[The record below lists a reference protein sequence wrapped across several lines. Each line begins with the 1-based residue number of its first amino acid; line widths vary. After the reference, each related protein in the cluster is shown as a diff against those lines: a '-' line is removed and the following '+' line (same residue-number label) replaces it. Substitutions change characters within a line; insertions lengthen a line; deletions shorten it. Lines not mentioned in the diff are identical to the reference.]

1 VTPKDITWDLESTGL
16 LNSSS
21 IDYSQVPYKL
31 KKGFK
36 IHCIVVEFD
45 DKVVAF
51 HDGPKYIFD
60 GRPFNVD
67 FSSINDAYS
76 YTFEGYEPLEYV
88 HRPLSDFPKFLEWIP
103 EGSRIIAHNQINFD
117 LLVVKL
123 YFGIDYKVEI
133 GMDTPLGDDTWN
145 GKPVVFDDTMV
156 RSKTLNPD
164 RFGGHS
170 LENLATGSSDEKMD
184 FRPLVPRDF
193 RFLVSGADMVYY
205 NILDV
210 KANKKVAA
218 KLDAEMTLWDWNEKW
233 HPAIK
238 LEKQTIE
245 LITRQEHRGFAFD
258 KDLAEACLTELDAMM
273 EERKVKIEAIIPPRP
288 ATKGFMKDYTP
299 PKLQFKKATGE
310 PSANLVKF
318 AEKLGAEIRE
328 TEVGYELVWEG
339 KTLELPL
346 PEGVPLVTT
355 MKATI
360 NDTTHIKEWL
370 VSLGWVPLEYKEK
383 DLTVDSKKIK
393 LSPEKLDAAIDRYIE
408 QTLNTEFRK
417 DRMEFLELDP
427 GGSERKVRK
436 TLADFFFSRKK
447 RGGGLKVQTN
457 PSFTVGQEKEI
468 CQNLK
473 AIAESDEKLACITD
487 ITEYLTYRHR
497 RNSILGGGQ
506 TFEDFEDDTDEQTSK
521 GYLANIRE
529 DGRIPTPAG
538 TCDAATSRMRHRL
551 VVNVPRSTS
560 LYGENMR
567 GLFMADTSIAW
578 QLGYDFSSLEARI
591 EGHYCWVHEQDVG
604 KAYCNSLIQE
614 KPFDVHT
621 MMAQRI
627 SEIIASDFGRSPAK
641 NVKYGCTYGAQAAKV
656 AKTIGAP
663 LAVGQIVYDAF
674 WEAAE
679 PLAKLKEAL
688 KKEWEKKFQKKRI
701 IGIDG
706 RLIPTRSAHAILNSL
721 FQGGGVVCAKKVMV
735 YHDRLAAA
743 EGMIVDFFTQ
753 SLDEVENWW
762 QQMIAMHDEAQ
773 GEVNKES
780 VKFKIFTKKELGW
793 QKIEHED
800 KDTRKKLQAAEDAR
814 CEKVAA
820 DFKAAQQGIWSDV
833 QHTDSVWFVAY
844 CRQGELISEAVKR
857 VNVDF
862 ELNVPLDA
870 GYVLGRSWKDCH

>member
-1 VTPKDITWDLESTGL
+1 MLPKDITWDLESTGL

-21 IDYSQVPYKL
+21 IDYSRIPYKL
-31 KKGFK
+31 KKDFK

-51 HDGPKYIFD
+51 HDGPKYVFD
-60 GRPFNVD
+60 GRPYVVD
-67 FSSINDAYS
+67 FGVVNDAYT
-76 YTFEGYEPLEYV
+76 YTFENYEPLDYI
-88 HRPLSDFPKFLEWIP
+88 HRPLNDFVKFLEWIP

-117 LLVVKL
+117 LLVIKL

-170 LENLATGSSDEKMD
+170 LENLAVGSSDEKMD
-184 FRPLVPRDF
+184 FRPHVPRDF
-193 RFLVSGADMVYY
+193 KFLLSGADMIYY

-210 KANKKVAA
+210 KANKLVAK
-218 KLDAEMTLWDWNEKW
+218 KLDAEMTLWDWGDKW
-233 HPAIK
+233 LPAIK
-238 LEKQTIE
+238 LEKQTVE

-258 KDLAEACLTELDAMM
+258 KALAEECLTELDAMM
-273 EERKVKIEAIIPPRP
+273 EERRLKIEAIIPPRP
-288 ATKGFMKDYTP
+288 ATKGYMNEFTP
-299 PKLQFKKATGE
+299 PKLQFKKSTGE
-310 PSANLVKF
+310 PSAHMRKF
-318 AEKLGAEIRE
+318 VEKIGGTIEE
-328 TEVGYELVWEG
+328 TETGYAMVWEG
-339 KTLELPL
+339 TTYPLPL
-346 PEGVPLVTT
+346 PADLPLRTT
-355 MKATI
+355 MTATI

-370 VSLGWVPLEYKEK
+370 VSLGWRPLEYKEK
-383 DLTVDSKKIK
+383 DLTVDSKKNK
-393 LSPEKLDAAIDRYIE
+393 LSPEKLDASIARYIE
-408 QTLNTEFRK
+408 QTLNVEFRK
-417 DRMEFLELDP
+417 DRMEFLELSP
-427 GGSERKVRK
+427 LGNERTNRLRLEGFFLKRK
-436 TLADFFFSRKK
+436 Q

-468 CQNLK
+468 CPNLRE
-473 AIAESDEKLACITD
+473 IAESSEELACITD

-521 GYLANIRE
+521 GYLANIRD

-567 GLFMADTSIAW
+567 ALFMADSNVAW

-591 EGHYCWVHEQDVG
+591 EGHYCWIHEADEL

-614 KPFDVHT
+614 KPNDVHT
-621 MMAQRI
+621 MMALRI
-627 SEIIASDFGRSPAK
+627 SAIINSDFGRSPAK
-641 NVKYGCTYGAQAAKV
+641 NVKYGATYGAQAAKI
-656 AKTIGAP
+656 AKTIGCS
-663 LAVGQIVYDAF
+663 LEIGQMIYDAF

-679 PLAKLKEAL
+679 PLAKLKDAL
-688 KKEWEKKFQKKRI
+688 KKEWEKQFQKKRI

-753 SLDEVENWW
+753 SLDEVKDWW

-773 GEVNKES
+773 GEVNRES
-780 VKFKIFTKKELGW
+780 VQFKVFTKEALGW
-793 QKIEHED
+793 QKIDHPD
-800 KDTRKKLQAAEDAR
+800 KSERKKLQAAEDAR
-814 CEKVAA
+814 CEKVAS
-820 DFKAAQQGIWSDV
+820 DFKAAQKGVWSDV
-833 QHTDSVWFVAY
+833 QHTDKAWFVAY
-844 CRQGELISEAVKR
+844 CRQGELISEAVAL
-857 VNVDF
+857 VNKDF
-862 ELNVPLDA
+862 DLNVPLDA

>member
-1 VTPKDITWDLESTGL
+1 MTPKDITWDLESTGL

-21 IDYSQVPYKL
+21 IDYSAVPYKL
-31 KKGFK
+31 KESFK

-45 DKVVAF
+45 DKVIAF
-51 HDGPKYIFD
+51 HDGPKFVFD
-60 GRPFNVD
+60 GRPYTID
-67 FSSINDAYS
+67 FSSINNAYS
-76 YTFEGYEPLEYV
+76 YTFEGYKPLEYV
-88 HRPLSDFPKFLEWIP
+88 HRLLSDFPKFLAWIP

-117 LLVVKL
+117 LLVIKL

-170 LENLATGSSDEKMD
+170 LENLAIGSSDEKMD
-184 FRPLVPRDF
+184 FRPHIPRDF
-193 RFLVSGADMVYY
+193 RFLLSGADMVYY

-210 KANKKVAA
+210 LANKRVAN

-245 LITRQEHRGFAFD
+245 LITRQEHRGFDFD
-258 KDLAEACLTELDAMM
+258 KELAECNLAELDAMM
-273 EERKVKIEAIIPPRP
+273 DERKIKIEAIIPDRP
-288 ATKGFMKDYTP
+288 ATKKVQGDYTP
-299 PKLQFKKATGE
+299 PVNQFKKNGE
-310 PSANLVKF
+310 VAANLVKF
-318 AEKLGAEIRE
+318 AAKIGAEIVE
-328 TEVGYELVWEG
+328 TETGHNFVWNGE
-339 KTLELPL
+339 TRSLPL
-346 PEGVPLVTT
+346 PAGVPLVTT
-355 MKATI
+355 MKSTI

-370 VSLGWVPLEYKEK
+370 VELGWQPLEYKEK
-383 DLTVDSKKIK
+383 DLTVDSKKNK
-393 LSPEKLDAAIDRYIE
+393 LSAEKLDAAIERYIE
-408 QTLNTEFRK
+408 QTLNTSFRK
-417 DRMEFLELDP
+417 DRMEFLELSP
-427 GGSERKVRK
+427 AGNEKVVRNRLESFFAKRKQ
-436 TLADFFFSRKK
+436 

-457 PSFTVGQEKEI
+457 PSFTTGQEKEI
-468 CQNLK
+468 CKNLK
-473 AIAESDEKLACITD
+473 AIAESSDELACITD

-506 TFEDFEDDTDEQTSK
+506 SYEDFEDDEDEQTSK

-560 LYGENMR
+560 LYGEKMR
-567 GLFMADTSIAW
+567 ALFRADSTVAW

-591 EGHYCWVHEQDVG
+591 EGHYCWIHEDGEVKG
-604 KAYCNSLIQE
+604 YCNSLIQE

-627 SEIIASDFGRSPAK
+627 SEIIGSDFGRSPAK
-641 NVKYGCTYGAQAAKV
+641 NVKYGCTYGAQAGKV
-656 AKTIGAP
+656 AKTIGAA
-663 LAVGQIVYDAF
+663 LAVGQIVFDAF
-674 WEAAE
+674 WLAAS
-679 PLAKLKEAL
+679 PLAKLKDAL
-688 KKEWEKKFQKKRI
+688 KREWEKKFQKKKI

-706 RLIPTRSAHAILNSL
+706 RLVPTRSAHAILNSL

-753 SLDEVENWW
+753 SLDEVEHWW

-773 GEVNKES
+773 GEVSKGS
-780 VKFKIFTKKELGW
+780 VKFKMFTKEALGW

-800 KDTRKKLQAAEDAR
+800 KQERKKLQAAEDAR

-820 DFKAAQQGIWSDV
+820 DFKAAQEGVWSDV
-833 QHTDSVWFVAY
+833 QHTDKGWFVAY
-844 CRQGELISEAVKR
+844 CRQGELISKAVQK
-857 VNVDF
+857 VNEDF
-862 ELNVPLDA
+862 KLNVPLDA
-870 GYVLGRSWKDCH
+870 GYVLGRSWQDCH

>member
-1 VTPKDITWDLESTGL
+1 MGPLKITFDIEANNL
-16 LNSSS
+16 LNGDS
-21 IDYSQVPYKL
+21 IDYTVVPYKL
-31 KKGFK
+31 KESFK
-36 IHCIVVEFD
+36 IHCIVVEYD
-45 DKVVAF
+45 SKIVAF
-51 HDGPKYIFD
+51 HDGPKFQLNGEPCWID
-60 GRPFNVD
+60 LGGKD
-67 FSSINDAYS
+67 S
-76 YTFEGYEPLEYV
+76 YEFPAYEPIEYI
-88 HRPLSDFPKFLEWIP
+88 HQPLSAFPKFVKWLP
-103 EGSRIIAHNQINFD
+103 EKSTIIGHNIINYD
-117 LLVVKL
+117 LLALKL
-123 YFGIDYKVEI
+123 YFGLEYAVEVS
-133 GMDTPLGDDTWN
+133 MDTPLGDDYWA
-145 GKPVVFDDTMV
+145 GKSVIIDDTMV

-170 LENLATGSSDEKMD
+170 LDNLAIGSSDEKLA
-184 FRPLVPRDF
+184 FRKDVSKDTRFEKFDIDMLV
-193 RFLVSGADMVYY
+193 Y

-210 KANKKVAA
+210 RANKRVAA

-238 LEKQTIE
+238 LEKQVIE
-245 LITRQEHRGFAFD
+245 LITRQEHRGFDFD
-258 KDLAEACLTELDAMM
+258 KDLAEANLKELDAMM
-273 EERKVKIEAIIPPRP
+273 EERKIKIEAIIPPRP
-288 ATKGFMKDYTP
+288 ATKGFMKDFTP

-318 AEKLGAEIRE
+318 AEKLGAEIKENDDR
-328 TEVGYELVWEG
+328 YEFVWEG
-339 KTLELPL
+339 KRYPLPL
-346 PEGVPLVTT
+346 PEGVPLKTT
-355 MKATI
+355 MTATI

-370 VSLGWVPLEYKEK
+370 VALGWSPLEYKEK

-393 LSPEKLDAAIDRYIE
+393 LSPEKLDAAIQRYIE

-417 DRMEFLELDP
+417 DRMEFLELSP
-427 GGSERKVRK
+427 AGNEKAVRK
-436 TLADFFFSRKK
+436 RLESFFANRKQ

-457 PSFTVGQEKEI
+457 PSFTTGQEKEI
-468 CQNLK
+468 CKNLK
-473 AIAESDEKLACITD
+473 AIAESSEELACITD

-506 TFEDFEDDTDEQTSK
+506 SFEDFEDDEDEQTSK

-538 TCDAATSRMRHRL
+538 TCDAATSRFRHRL

-560 LYGENMR
+560 LYGESMR
-567 GLFMADTSIAW
+567 ALFMADSNVAW

-591 EGHYCWVHEQDVG
+591 EGHYCWQHELD
-604 KAYCNSLIQE
+604 KLKTYCNSLIQE

-627 SEIIASDFGRSPAK
+627 SDIIGSDFSRTNAK
-641 NVKYGCTYGAQAAKV
+641 AVKYGTTYGAQAPKV

-663 LAVGQIVYDAF
+663 LEVGKLVFDAF
-674 WEAAE
+674 WEAAD

-688 KKEWEKKFQKKRI
+688 KREWEKQFQKKKI
-701 IGIDG
+701 VGIDG

-753 SLDEVENWW
+753 SLDEVKDWW

-773 GEVNKES
+773 GEVNKAS
-780 VKFKIFTKKELGW
+780 VKFKVFTKEALGW

-814 CEKVAA
+814 CEKVAT
-820 DFKAAQQGIWSDV
+820 DFKAAQKGVWSDV
-833 QHTDSVWFVAY
+833 QHNDLGWFVAY

-862 ELNVPLDA
+862 NLNVPLDA

>member
-1 VTPKDITWDLESTGL
+1 VLPKDITWDLESTGL

-21 IDYSQVPYKL
+21 IDYSSVPYKL
-31 KKGFK
+31 KDDFK

-45 DKVVAF
+45 DKIVAF
-51 HDGPKYIFD
+51 HDGPKYVFD
-60 GRPFNVD
+60 GRPFVVD
-67 FSSINDAYS
+67 YSAVNDAYT
-76 YTFEGYEPLEYV
+76 YTFEDYEPLEYI
-88 HRPLSDFPKFLEWIP
+88 HRPLSDFRNFLEWIP

-117 LLVVKL
+117 LLVIKL
-123 YFGIDYKVEI
+123 YFGVDYKVEV
-133 GMDTPLGDDTWN
+133 GMDTPLGDDSWG
-145 GKPVVFDDTMV
+145 GKPVVFDDTMI

-170 LENLATGSSDEKMD
+170 LENLAVGSSDEKMD
-184 FRPLVPRDF
+184 FRPHVPRDF

-210 KANKKVAA
+210 KANKLVAK

-233 HPAIK
+233 HPALK
-238 LEKQTIE
+238 LEKQTVE

-258 KDLAEACLTELDAMM
+258 KGLAEECLSELDAMM
-273 EERKVKIEAIIPPRP
+273 EERRVKIEAIIPPRP
-288 ATKGFMKDYTP
+288 ATKGYMSDFTP
-299 PKLQFKKATGE
+299 PKLQFKKSTGE
-310 PSANLVKF
+310 PSANMQKF
-318 AEKLGAEIRE
+318 AVKIGGSIIE
-328 TEVGYELVWEG
+328 TVDGYEMEWQG
-339 KTLELPL
+339 KNYKLPL

-355 MKATI
+355 MKSTI

-370 VSLGWVPLEYKEK
+370 VSLGWQPMEYKEK
-383 DLTVDSKKIK
+383 DLTVDAKKNK

-408 QTLNTEFRK
+408 QTMYSEFRK
-417 DRMEFLELDP
+417 DRMDFLEVDP
-427 GGSERKVRK
+427 RGNEGFVRK
-436 TLADFFFSRKK
+436 KLRDFFLMRKQ

-468 CQNLK
+468 CPNLK
-473 AIAESDEKLACITD
+473 VLAESREELNCITD

-567 GLFMADTSIAW
+567 ALFMADSNVAW

-591 EGHYCWVHEQDVG
+591 EGHYCWIHEQDEL

-614 KPFDVHT
+614 KPNDVHT

-627 SEIIASDFGRSPAK
+627 SAIINSDFGRSPAK
-641 NVKYGCTYGAQAAKV
+641 NVKYGATYGAQAAKI
-656 AKTIGAP
+656 AKTIGCS
-663 LAVGQIVYDAF
+663 LEIGQMIYDAF

-679 PLAKLKEAL
+679 PLALLKDAL
-688 KKEWEKKFQKKRI
+688 KKEWAKFGKKRI
-701 IGIDG
+701 VGIDG
-706 RLIPTRSAHAILNSL
+706 RLVPTRSAHAILNSL
-721 FQGGGVVCAKKVMV
+721 FQGGGVVCAKLVMV
-735 YHDRLAAA
+735 WHDRLAAA

-753 SLDEVENWW
+753 SLDDVKDWW

-773 GEVNKES
+773 GEVNRSS
-780 VKFKIFTKKELGW
+780 VKFKVFTKEALGW
-793 QKIEHED
+793 KKIEHAD
-800 KDTRKKLQAAEDAR
+800 KAERKKLQAAEDAR
-814 CEKVAA
+814 CEKVAS
-820 DFKAAQQGIWSDV
+820 DWKAAQEGVWSDV
-833 QHTDSVWFVAY
+833 QHTDKAWFVAY
-844 CRQGELISEAVKR
+844 CRQGELISEAVQR
-857 VNVDF
+857 VNSAF
-862 ELNVPLDA
+862 NLNVPLDA

>member
-1 VTPKDITWDLESTGL
+1 MTPKDITWDLESTGL

-21 IDYSQVPYKL
+21 IDYSTVPYKL
-31 KKGFK
+31 KESFK

-45 DKVVAF
+45 DKIVAF
-51 HDGPKYIFD
+51 HDGPKFVFD
-60 GRPFNVD
+60 GRPYNVD
-67 FSSINDAYS
+67 YSAVNDAYS
-76 YTFEGYEPLEYV
+76 YTFEGYEPIDYV
-88 HRPLSDFPKFLEWIP
+88 HRPLSDFTKFLDWIP

-117 LLVVKL
+117 LLVIKL

-184 FRPLVPRDF
+184 FRPHIPRDF
-193 RFLVSGADMVYY
+193 RFLLSGADMVYY

-210 KANKKVAA
+210 KANKLVAK
-218 KLDAEMTLWDWNEKW
+218 KLDAEMTLWDWGDKW

-238 LEKQTIE
+238 LEKQTVE

-258 KDLAEACLTELDAMM
+258 KNLAEECLAELDAMM
-273 EERKVKIEAIIPPRP
+273 EERKVKVEAIIPPRP
-288 ATKGFMKDYTP
+288 ATKGYMKDFTP

-318 AEKLGAEIRE
+318 AEKLGAEIKE
-328 TEVGYELVWEG
+328 TEEGYEFWWEG
-339 KTLELPL
+339 KRYPLPL
-346 PEGVPLVTT
+346 PEGVPLKTT
-355 MKATI
+355 MTATI

-370 VSLGWVPLEYKEK
+370 VSLGWSPLEYKEK

-393 LSPEKLDAAIDRYIE
+393 LSPEKLDAAIERYIE
-408 QTLNTEFRK
+408 QTMYTEFRK
-417 DRMEFLELDP
+417 DRMEFLELPATGNEQAVRARLIKFFDK
-427 GGSERKVRK
+427 RKQ
-436 TLADFFFSRKK
+436 

-468 CQNLK
+468 CPNLK
-473 AIAESDEKLACITD
+473 KIAESSEELACITD

-560 LYGENMR
+560 LYGEKMR
-567 GLFMADTSIAW
+567 ALFMADNRVAW

-591 EGHYCWVHEQDVG
+591 EGHYCWIHEEDEF

-614 KPFDVHT
+614 KPNDVHT
-621 MMAQRI
+621 MMAKRI

-641 NVKYGCTYGAQAAKV
+641 NVKYGATYGAQAAKI
-656 AKTIGAP
+656 AKTIGST
-663 LAVGQIVYDAF
+663 LEVGQIVFDAF
-674 WEAAE
+674 WEAAA
-679 PLAKLKEAL
+679 PLAKLKDAL
-688 KKEWEKKFQKKRI
+688 KREWEKKFQKKRI

-706 RLIPTRSAHAILNSL
+706 RLIPTRHAHAILNSL

-743 EGMIVDFFTQ
+743 EGMIVDFFKQ
-753 SLDEVENWW
+753 SLDEVDNWW

-773 GEVNKES
+773 GEVNKEA
-780 VKFKIFTKKELGW
+780 VTFKVFTKEALGW

-800 KDTRKKLQAAEDAR
+800 RKIRKDLQAAEDAR

-820 DFKAAQQGIWSDV
+820 DWKATQKGVWSDV
-833 QHTDSVWFVAY
+833 QHTDKGWFVAY
-844 CRQGELISEAVKR
+844 CRQGELISQAVQK
-857 VNVDF
+857 VNDDF
-862 ELNVPLDA
+862 NLNVPLDA

>member
-1 VTPKDITWDLESTGL
+1 LESTGL

-31 KKGFK
+31 KEGFK

-45 DKVVAF
+45 DKIVAF
-51 HDGPKYIFD
+51 HDGPKFVFD

-67 FSSINDAYS
+67 FSAVNDAYT
-76 YTFEGYEPLEYV
+76 YTFEGYEPLDYV
-88 HRPLSDFPKFLEWIP
+88 HRPLSEFTKFLAWIP

-117 LLVVKL
+117 LLVIKL

-170 LENLATGSSDEKMD
+170 LENLATGSTDEKMD
-184 FRPLVPRDF
+184 FRPHVPRDF

-210 KANKKVAA
+210 KANKLVAK

-258 KDLAEACLTELDAMM
+258 KALAEECLAELDAMM
-273 EERKVKIEAIIPPRP
+273 EERKIKIEAIIPPRP

-299 PKLQFKKATGE
+299 PKLQFKKSTGE

-318 AEKLGAEIRE
+318 AEKLGAEIKE
-328 TEVGYELVWEG
+328 TEDGYEFWWEG
-339 KTLELPL
+339 KRHMLPL
-346 PEGVPLVTT
+346 PEGVPLKTT
-355 MKATI
+355 MTATI

-393 LSPEKLDAAIDRYIE
+393 LSPEKLDAAIARYIE
-408 QTLNTEFRK
+408 QTLYTEFRK
-417 DRMEFLELDP
+417 DRMEFLELSP
-427 GGSERKVRK
+427 AGNERQVRAR
-436 TLADFFFSRKK
+436 LENFFAKRKQ

-457 PSFTVGQEKEI
+457 PSFTTGQEKEI
-468 CQNLK
+468 CKNLQ
-473 AIAESDEKLACITD
+473 AIADSSEELACITD

-506 TFEDFEDDTDEQTSK
+506 TFEDFEDEEDEQTSK
-521 GYLANIRE
+521 GYLPNIRE

-567 GLFMADTSIAW
+567 ALFMADSRVAW

-591 EGHYCWVHEQDVG
+591 EGHYCWIHEKASG
-604 KAYCNSLIQE
+604 KPYCNSLIQE

-621 MMAQRI
+621 MMAKSI
-627 SEIIASDFGRSPAK
+627 SAIIGSDFSRTDAK
-641 NVKYGCTYGAQAAKV
+641 AVKYGTTYGAQAAKV
-656 AKTIGAP
+656 AKTIGAA
-663 LAVGQIVYDAF
+663 LAVGQMVFDAF
-674 WEAAE
+674 WEAAD
-679 PLAKLKEAL
+679 PLAKLKDAL
-688 KKEWEKKFQKKRI
+688 KREWEKQFQKKRI

-753 SLDEVENWW
+753 SLDEVQNWW

-780 VKFKIFTKKELGW
+780 VKFKVFTKQMLGW

-800 KDTRKKLQAAEDAR
+800 SKIRKDLQKAEDAR
-814 CEKVAA
+814 CEKVVA
-820 DFKAAQQGIWSDV
+820 DWKSEQEGTWSDV
-833 QHTDSVWFVAY
+833 QHTDTAWFVAY
-844 CRQGELISEAVKR
+844 CRQGELISEAVQR
-857 VNVDF
+857 VNMDF
-862 ELNVPLDA
+862 KLNVPLDA

>member
-1 VTPKDITWDLESTGL
+1 MLPKKFTWDIEGTGL

-21 IDYSQVPYKL
+21 IDYTKVPYKL
-31 KKGFK
+31 KDSFK
-36 IHCIVVEFD
+36 LHSIVVIFD

-51 HDGPKYIFD
+51 HDGPKFVFD
-60 GRPFNVD
+60 GSPHNIDMSEVD
-67 FSSINDAYS
+67 SKYS
-76 YTFEGYEPLEYV
+76 YVFEGYEPLDYT
-88 HRPLSDFPKFLEWIP
+88 HRPLSDFAKFVAWIP
-103 EGSRIIAHNQINFD
+103 AGSTIIAHNQINFD
-117 LLVVKL
+117 LLAIKL
-123 YFGIDYKVEI
+123 VFGIDYKVEI
-133 GMDTPLGDDTWN
+133 GMDTPLGDDTWG

-156 RSKTLNPD
+156 RSKALNPD

-170 LENLATGSSDEKMD
+170 LANLASGSKDEKMD
-184 FRPLVPRDF
+184 FRPHMSRDVKYLLF
-193 RFLVSGADMVYY
+193 GADVVYY

-210 KANKKVAA
+210 KANRIVAD

-238 LEKQTIE
+238 LEKQVIE
-245 LITRQEHRGFAFD
+245 LITRQEHRGFDFD
-258 KDLAEACLTELDAMM
+258 KELAEANLKELDAMM
-273 EERKVKIEAIIPPRP
+273 DERKAKIEAIIPDRP
-288 ATKGFMKDYTP
+288 ATKKVMGDFTP
-299 PKLQFKKATGE
+299 PKNQFKKNGDIA
-310 PSANLVKF
+310 ANLVKF
-318 AEKLGAEIRE
+318 ADKLGAEIRE
-328 TEVGYELVWEG
+328 TETGHEFVWNG
-339 KTLELPL
+339 KTYALPL
-346 PEGVPLVTT
+346 PAEVPLVTT
-355 MKATI
+355 MKSTI

-370 VSLGWVPLEYKEK
+370 VELGWSPLEYKEK
-383 DLTVDSKKIK
+383 DLTVDSGKIK
-393 LSPEKLDAAIDRYIE
+393 LSPEKLDAAIERYIE
-408 QTLNTEFRK
+408 QTMNTAFRK
-417 DRMEFLELDP
+417 DRMEFLELSP
-427 GGSERKVRK
+427 AGNEQTVRARLNGYFAKRK
-436 TLADFFFSRKK
+436 L
-447 RGGGLKVQTN
+447 RGGGMKVQTN
-457 PSFTVGQEKEI
+457 PSFTTGQEKEI
-468 CQNLK
+468 CKNLK
-473 AIAESDEKLACITD
+473 KIAESSEELGCITD

-567 GLFMADTSIAW
+567 ALFMADTNIAW

-591 EGHYCWVHEQDVG
+591 EGHYCWVHEEGSD

-621 MMAQRI
+621 MMAKRI

-663 LAVGQIVYDAF
+663 LAVGQQVFDAF
-674 WEAAE
+674 WMAAD

-706 RLIPTRSAHAILNSL
+706 RLVPTRSAHAILNSL

-735 YHDRLAAA
+735 YHDRLCAE
-743 EGMIVDFFTQ
+743 EGMTVDFFTQ

-773 GEVNKES
+773 GEVNKKS
-780 VKFKIFTKKELGW
+780 VKFKVFTKEALGW

-820 DFKAAQQGIWSDV
+820 DFKATQEGVWSDV
-833 QHTDSVWFVAY
+833 QHTDKGWFVAY
-844 CRQGELISEAVKR
+844 CRQGELISKAVQK
-857 VNVDF
+857 VNEDYN
-862 ELNVPLDA
+862 LNVPLDA
-870 GYVLGRSWKDCH
+870 GYVLGKSWKDCH